1 MTRIPA
7 KVLSSQFRGDQYC
20 ITVLIEVANFRR
32 SFNSLRF
39 GEIIPFSGS
48 YQDGTLELRYY
59 QDPALAV
66 GQPFPLWSIEYRAK
80 EKRKIRRRSSAIRFF
95 GLSVKR
101 WPLGEDGAR

>member
-20 ITVLIEVANFRR
+20 ITVLIELANFRR

-39 GEIIPFSGS
+39 GEMIPFSGS

-59 QDPALAV
+59 QDPGLTV
-66 GQPFPLWSIEYRAK
+66 GQPFPLWSIEFRAK
-80 EKRKIRRRSSAIRFF
+80 EKRKI
-95 GLSVKR
+95 
-101 WPLGEDGAR
+101 